1 MGLVSGHGERD
12 IIGKQSNIRRI
23 TQALVLWSWSEQE
36 FQAYCDATQGTSF
49 KVKADIYKICG
60 GSVRNCF
67 RAGYDQLEIDEA
79 AGELSQEEKGAFLI
93 VNTRPTMD
101 EQNKQ
106 HSSLLAFFPK
116 SPERGFN
123 LGVVNANQ
131 VPRSDYVIQ
140 CIRAGNQG
148 SPKRVKEIYHMV
160 SPYNPGAAGTAFE
173 MLVHLF
179 WRHVIQ
185 NRHVVNLKLWRHDGE
200 KPTETIQVNGGELQ
214 GDSEAIEEYDNEKKI
229 AADGLTGY
237 FTPKDFKYP
246 VLDSILRYKQKETIM
261 VLAIQISIAQ
271 THQHDQPRSNSLL
284 EKKGEE
290 KPKPKLALWDFGA
303 KDKRCTWTPTT
314 SDYWDLMYV
323 ECKEFMKWFQQISWE
338 GDTVKQFAP

>member
-1 MGLVSGHGERD
+1 M
-12 IIGKQSNIRRI
+12 
-23 TQALVLWSWSEQE
+23 
-36 FQAYCDATQGTSF
+36 
-49 KVKADIYKICG
+49 
-60 GSVRNCF
+60 
-67 RAGYDQLEIDEA
+67 
-79 AGELSQEEKGAFLI
+79 
-93 VNTRPTMD
+93 
-101 EQNKQ
+101 
-106 HSSLLAFFPK
+106 
-116 SPERGFN
+116 
-123 LGVVNANQ
+123 
-131 VPRSDYVIQ
+131 
-140 CIRAGNQG
+140 
-148 SPKRVKEIYHMV
+148 
-160 SPYNPGAAGTAFE
+160 
-173 MLVHLF
+173 F

-229 AADGLTGY
+229 AA
-237 FTPKDFKYP
+237 
-246 VLDSILRYKQKETIM
+246 LRYKQKETIM

-323 ECKEFMKWFQQISWE
+323 ECKEFMKWFQQIS
-338 GDTVKQFAP
+338 